1 MTIRS
6 IRILYTA
13 GPPVVGIDVAFC
25 AQQCWRLRGWPC
37 ALEDERCSD
46 QIESRG
52 TRRGPRRLDR
62 LVSRTHSANELTR
75 RARRCACGKDLPRN
89 LHTSWLL
96 RSGRPEGR
104 TQHGQANEP
113 APPPP
118 RAARASTTA
127 AHCQRA
133 NPCIYLYL
141 ISYLSILSYL
151 SSVDRA
157 RPNYFL
163 LFHALRSHSLS
174 NTARNSFC
182 RCEPCRRRPRP
193 PTRPRPTRWT
203 RSRSRR
209 RGTNTS
215 SAAASRA
222 PPSATRPPSTCGVC
236 RFHRLLPL
244 LLSHLHHQHHRHDLC
259 TGLGCCICLD
269 LCLRLRLHRHHCR
282 CRLNAV
288 GCACAVP
295 VLTLARA
302 PWRCY
307 DGSGAQGEGGA
318 LCQPQRGA
326 TEAGA
331 RAARHLLLL
340 TTYHRLLG
348 ARAALLLPPT
358 TQLLGFQAG
367 LLTTYH
373 IPPTTYHPLGARAGL
388 HRGRPRRERATR
400 RRPRHRA

>member
-133 NPCIYLYL
+133 NLYL
-141 ISYLSILSYL
+141 IYLCGWEGYTDGRDHKFACYMCEGYKSCLLAFSPSIKSY
-151 SSVDRA
+151 
-157 RPNYFL
+157 
-163 LFHALRSHSLS
+163 
-174 NTARNSFC
+174 
-182 RCEPCRRRPRP
+182 
-193 PTRPRPTRWT
+193 
-203 RSRSRR
+203 
-209 RGTNTS
+209 
-215 SAAASRA
+215 
-222 PPSATRPPSTCGVC
+222 
-236 RFHRLLPL
+236 
-244 LLSHLHHQHHRHDLC
+244 
-259 TGLGCCICLD
+259 
-269 LCLRLRLHRHHCR
+269 
-282 CRLNAV
+282 
-288 GCACAVP
+288 
-295 VLTLARA
+295 
-302 PWRCY
+302 
-307 DGSGAQGEGGA
+307 
-318 LCQPQRGA
+318 
-326 TEAGA
+326 
-331 RAARHLLLL
+331 
-340 TTYHRLLG
+340 
-348 ARAALLLPPT
+348 
-358 TQLLGFQAG
+358 
-367 LLTTYH
+367 
-373 IPPTTYHPLGARAGL
+373 
-388 HRGRPRRERATR
+388 
-400 RRPRHRA
+400 